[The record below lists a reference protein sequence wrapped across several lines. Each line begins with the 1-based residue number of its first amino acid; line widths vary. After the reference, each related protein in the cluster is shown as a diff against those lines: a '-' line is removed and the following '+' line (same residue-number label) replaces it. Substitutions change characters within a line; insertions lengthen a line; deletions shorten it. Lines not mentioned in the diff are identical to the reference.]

1 MIIVITGTPGTG
13 KTTLAKSIAKK
24 KKSVYI
30 DVNKLIKEYKL
41 SEGYD
46 RKRKCSIINIAKLKK
61 VLVSIIKKAN
71 KSKKSLIIDSH
82 LSHYIQPK
90 YVDLCIVTKCSLKEL
105 KKRLQKKG
113 YNSQKTRENLEA
125 EAFDICLIEARE
137 AGHKIKT
144 VDTT

>member
-113 YNSQKTRENLEA
+113 YNSQKTREISN
-125 EAFDICLIEARE
+125 
-137 AGHKIKT
+137 
-144 VDTT
+144 TTP

>member
-125 EAFDICLIEARE
+125 EAF
-137 AGHKIKT
+137 
-144 VDTT
+144 